1 MTGPGAAGA
10 LMDAE
15 IREQPQVWERL
26 LASGQFA
33 DVAAE
38 IRRRAPR
45 MVLLAAR
52 GTSDHAA
59 LFAKYLVEIR
69 LELPAGLISPST
81 MTAYGAKPDLRDV
94 LVIAVSQSGGSPDLI
109 RTVEV
114 ARGQGALTL
123 AVTNDA
129 ASGLASAAELHV
141 DVLAGPELS
150 VAATKTYTAQQLALY
165 LLVDAVR
172 GGSESARGL
181 PDLGSALL
189 EQDDRVAEQAQRYR
203 FAQRLVTTAR
213 GYSYPTAREAA
224 LKLME
229 TSYLSAQAF
238 SGADLMHGPLAI
250 VDSSVPVLAVVAD
263 GPGGAAMHPV
273 LERVTGSG
281 ADVFTVGTK
290 AAVAASTSGIVLPEG
305 VPEELSPI
313 LEILP
318 FQRLALHLALARG
331 ENPDS
336 PRGLKKVTETL

>member
-1 MTGPGAAGA
+1 MSAPRPAA

-15 IREQPQVWERL
+15 IREQPQVWQRL

-33 DVAAE
+33 AVAAE

-59 LFAKYLVEIR
+59 LYAKYLVEIR

-81 MTAYGAKPDLRDV
+81 MTAYGATPDLRDV
-94 LVIAVSQSGGSPDLI
+94 LVIAVSQSGGSPDLV

-114 ARGQGALTL
+114 ARRQGALTV
-123 AVTNDA
+123 AVTNNA
-129 ASGLASAAELHV
+129 ASELGSAAELHL

-165 LLVDAVR
+165 LLVDALR
-172 GGSESARGL
+172 GGSDSARGL
-181 PDLGSALL
+181 PDLGSGLL
-189 EQDDRVAEQAQRYR
+189 EQDERIAEQAQRYR

-273 LERVTGSG
+273 LERVTGAG
-281 ADVFTVGTK
+281 ADVFTVGTR
-290 AAVAASTSGIVLPEG
+290 AAVAASTSGIVLPDG

-318 FQRLALHLALARG
+318 FQRLAMHLAVARG
-331 ENPDS
+331 ENPDA
-336 PRGLKKVTETL
+336 PRGLRKVTETL

>member
-1 MTGPGAAGA
+1 
-10 LMDAE
+10 MDAE
-15 IREQPQVWERL
+15 IREQPQVWDRL
-26 LASGQFA
+26 LGSGQFA
-33 DVAAE
+33 GIAAE

-59 LFAKYLVEIR
+59 LYAKYLVEIQ

-81 MTAYGAKPDLRDV
+81 MTTYGAKPDLQNV

-109 RTVEV
+109 RTLEV
-114 ARGQGALTL
+114 ARAQGALTL
-123 AVTNDA
+123 AVTNNA
-129 ASGLASAAELHV
+129 ASDLGSAAELQI

-165 LLVDAVR
+165 LLVDALR
-172 GGSESARGL
+172 GGSDAARGL
-181 PDLGSALL
+181 PGLGSELL
-189 EQDDRVAEQAQRYR
+189 EQDHRVAEQAQRYR

-263 GPGGAAMHPV
+263 GPGGTAMHPV
-273 LERVTGSG
+273 LERVIGAG
-281 ADVFTVGTK
+281 ADVFTVGTA
-290 AAVAASTSGIVLPEG
+290 AAVKASTSGIVLPDG

-318 FQRLALHLALARG
+318 FQRLAMHLAVARG
-331 ENPDS
+331 ENPDA
-336 PRGLKKVTETL
+336 PRGLKKVTQTL